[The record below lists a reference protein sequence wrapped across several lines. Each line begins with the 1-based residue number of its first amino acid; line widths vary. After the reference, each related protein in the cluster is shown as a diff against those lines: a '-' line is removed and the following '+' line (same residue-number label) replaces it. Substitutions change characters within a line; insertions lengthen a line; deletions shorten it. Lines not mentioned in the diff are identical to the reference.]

1 MPPLT
6 GPDRLLFDQ
15 VTASLREA
23 DHFEQIFEYDD
34 LSGGVDKLR
43 SIGRRVGREL
53 GWKNPYLRQRAGHR
67 AGARA
72 HRGRA
77 LHTAA
82 GSADGHPTSQIDQ
95 GARWLRIGQTTTF
108 DLRIKKV
115 RHFTSTRHPKSE
127 RAVPPSL

>member
-34 LSGGVDKLR
+34 LSGVDKLR

-53 GWKNPYLRQRAGHR
+53 GWKIRTFASELDTGRVRVLIVVERSTPLRDQLMDTRR
-67 AGARA
+67 RKSIRGAMAENWSDDDFRP
-72 HRGRA
+72 
-77 LHTAA
+77 
-82 GSADGHPTSQIDQ
+82 AD
-95 GARWLRIGQTTTF
+95 
-108 DLRIKKV
+108 
-115 RHFTSTRHPKSE
+115 
-127 RAVPPSL
+127 